1 MKKLKS
7 LGKSTMSQ
15 NDFCWSVEKL
25 KFEFT
30 NRFSSYETYELNIGL
45 EANVSHLSLFYEVNQ
60 NFIIPVLNNPFKNVD
75 SSHQSLRSLS
85 FETRRIAKEFEN
97 ILSYEYPDK
106 FIYKLDELF
115 PKP

>member
-1 MKKLKS
+1 MKTLKS
-7 LGKSTMSQ
+7 FGKSTMSQ
-15 NDFCWSVEKL
+15 IDFCWSVEKL
-25 KFEFT
+25 KLEFT
-30 NRFSSYETYELNIGL
+30 NQFSSYETYGLKVGL

-60 NFIIPVLNNPFKNVD
+60 NFIIPVYNNPFKDVD
-75 SSHQSLRSLS
+75 SSHQSLRSLT
-85 FETRRIAKEFEN
+85 FETRRIAKEFED

>member
-1 MKKLKS
+1 
-7 LGKSTMSQ
+7 
-15 NDFCWSVEKL
+15 
-25 KFEFT
+25 
-30 NRFSSYETYELNIGL
+30 
-45 EANVSHLSLFYEVNQ
+45 
-60 NFIIPVLNNPFKNVD
+60 
-75 SSHQSLRSLS
+75 LS